1 MRWPYWIA
9 LALVLAAAP
18 ATARVYQWVDPD
30 SGNVYL
36 SGSPPAWYRSG
47 ARGPRVLVFERG
59 KLVDDTGREASEQ
72 EANALREE
80 ALLQEQLRKEEAAG
94 AQQAGGET
102 EVAEGTP
109 ETPVDASAEA
119 RTQAEAA
126 FANYLKTLVSDYFRA
141 AGGPGA
147 PAEPAPPPVR

>member
-1 MRWPYWIA
+1 WIA
-9 LALVLAAAP
+9 LAVALAAVP
-18 ATARVYQWVDPD
+18 ASARVYQWVDPD

-47 ARGPRVLVFERG
+47 ARGPRVQVFERG

-80 ALLQEQLRKEEAAG
+80 ALLQEQIRKEEAAAAQPPGG
-94 AQQAGGET
+94 AAET
-102 EVAEGTP
+102 AEGAS
-109 ETPVDASAEA
+109 EAPVDASAEA

-126 FANYLKTLVSDYFRA
+126 FANYLKTLVSDYFKA
-141 AGGPGA
+141 AAPGA
-147 PAEPAPPPVR
+147 PAEPPIR

>member
-1 MRWPYWIA
+1 MRWPYLIA
-9 LALVLAAAP
+9 LTVVLAAAP
-18 ATARVYQWVDPD
+18 ASARVYQWVDPD

-59 KLVDDTGREASEQ
+59 KVVDDTGRELSEQ
-72 EANALREE
+72 EAIALREE
-80 ALLQEQLRKEEAAG
+80 ALLQEQTRKEEAAAG
-94 AQQAGGET
+94 QQAGGEA
-102 EVAEGTP
+102 EAAEGTP

-141 AGGPGA
+141 AGAPGA
-147 PAEPAPPPVR
+147 PAQAGPPAGQ